1 MLIIIH
7 KTYHRHIAWP
17 QPEDLAHSSPVVEDE
32 NTTSTSASHVS
43 TGEIKSREKGQMK
56 KNETISEKIS
66 RRSINRSSSVGGAIP
81 CCMFHNKYIYIYI
94 KILVL
99 FYLCAFGFTCGS
111 IFNLDVSF
119 VCLDE
124 RV

>member
-43 TGEIKSREKGQMK
+43 TGEIKSRAKGQMK
-56 KNETISEKIS
+56 KTETISEKIS

-81 CCMFHNKYIYIYI
+81 CCMFHNKFIDIYKDLRI
-94 KILVL
+94 VL
-99 FYLCAFGFTCGS
+99 FVCFWVHVWIYL
-111 IFNLDVSF
+111 
-119 VCLDE
+119 
-124 RV
+124 